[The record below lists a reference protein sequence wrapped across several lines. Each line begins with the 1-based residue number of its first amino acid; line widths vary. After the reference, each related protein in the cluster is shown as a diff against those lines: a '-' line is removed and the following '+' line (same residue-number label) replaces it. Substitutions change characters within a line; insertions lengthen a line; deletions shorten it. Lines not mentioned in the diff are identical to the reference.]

1 MLHRVGLANC
11 FYSAREIKNRRQR
24 MRSSKV
30 LQHWIVGEGN
40 SKPVALKQCAI
51 YDDLGNT
58 TAETQIGFASDST
71 NCPEL
76 CQD

>member
-1 MLHRVGLANC
+1 VRGNVASRGPSELL
-11 FYSAREIKNRRQR
+11 YSAREIKNRRQR

-58 TAETQIGFASDST
+58 SAETPDWLR
-71 NCPEL
+71 E
-76 CQD
+76 